1 MKNNIFDFSPPPW
14 KWEKG
19 KLGGHFMNDKNGNE
33 IFDDGSN
40 SGEYGSDLSK
50 DFSDLDNINKANI
63 RLISCAPEMLYSL
76 INLTLFM
83 KNEIQNLIFKNN
95 FLKVGSFQVE
105 INKNIK
111 LIEKATGKKWEE
123 IIKEFSNK

>member
-50 DFSDLDNINKANI
+50 DFSDLEPSYYGVLEPKKVRKVDPA
-63 RLISCAPEMLYSL
+63 APPLPTERR
-76 INLTLFM
+76 
-83 KNEIQNLIFKNN
+83 
-95 FLKVGSFQVE
+95 
-105 INKNIK
+105 
-111 LIEKATGKKWEE
+111 
-123 IIKEFSNK
+123 